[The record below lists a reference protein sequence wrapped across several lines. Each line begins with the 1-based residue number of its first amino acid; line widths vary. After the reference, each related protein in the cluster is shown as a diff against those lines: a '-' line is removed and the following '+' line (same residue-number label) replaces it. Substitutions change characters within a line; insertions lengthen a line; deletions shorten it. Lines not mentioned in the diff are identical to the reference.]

1 MVIAWPLLRRQL
13 EIPMTHW
20 SMGEQIRYRLSVCLK
35 ISPPR
40 LKCFRKWLSDN
51 GAPGY
56 KSTRKPKSVYGTS
69 KREFFYSQKS
79 MPRLVIGPNKSK
91 DGGGNNVRLE
101 DCFIGILEIVD
112 DAKAR
117 LTLDRCY
124 VGKLSL
130 YNKALED
137 LGIKDSALLSI
148 SAPISL
154 DPSENPFRG
163 RVSIERTYIPRRVQ
177 EIHDPSGRE
186 GAVHEFRNVRT
197 LLTAKND
204 ALAAGVFHGA
214 ELTLERQGDTGPT
227 KLASALYELMS
238 DYGNSTIRPLIALVS
253 ILSAMIWTVLYF
265 DVVKPADI
273 DALAGWQLTLCGT
286 DLEARALRGLTY
298 SLQTI
303 FNPISLLTPKP
314 LLVTGNWL
322 WSLLLIPLGLA
333 GTLAVALFV
342 LALRRRFKLE

>member
-1 MVIAWPLLRRQL
+1 MDLLFATIGILPPVLMVIAWPLLRRQL

-137 LGIKDSALLSI
+137 LESKTARCFQLVLLFRLTQARIHFAVEFRSSELIFPGGSRKSTTRVDVKVRCMSSGTYALFS
-148 SAPISL
+148 
-154 DPSENPFRG
+154 
-163 RVSIERTYIPRRVQ
+163 PRRTT
-177 EIHDPSGRE
+177 PSQP
-186 GAVHEFRNVRT
+186 VCS
-197 LLTAKND
+197 TAPSLPSSGKVIP
-204 ALAAGVFHGA
+204 ALQNLRA
-214 ELTLERQGDTGPT
+214 R
-227 KLASALYELMS
+227 
-238 DYGNSTIRPLIALVS
+238 STS
-253 ILSAMIWTVLYF
+253 
-265 DVVKPADI
+265 
-273 DALAGWQLTLCGT
+273 
-286 DLEARALRGLTY
+286 
-298 SLQTI
+298 
-303 FNPISLLTPKP
+303 
-314 LLVTGNWL
+314 
-322 WSLLLIPLGLA
+322 
-333 GTLAVALFV
+333 
-342 LALRRRFKLE
+342 